1 MIKVEKL
8 EDVYP
13 AIDELINQLSNNDNA
28 IIARTIYHRMYKVS
42 WSCRDELLEEL
53 YQILNNVIISN
64 SNDLTLD
71 IKQQIAEINN
81 IIKNA
86 IPIDNN
92 V

>member
-13 AIDELINQLSNNDNA
+13 AIDELINRLSKNGNN
-28 IIARTIYHRMYKVS
+28 IIARTLYHRMYKVS

-53 YQILNNVIISN
+53 YQILKNVLNSN
-64 SNDLTLD
+64 SGDLTLD

-81 IIKNA
+81 IIKNV